1 MTHSLHRRGSRESLS
16 EDYVMLCLPAVGFND
31 EGHAPK
37 LKKFLEIAV
46 RHDPKN
52 IGSIKLGNMYSH
64 KKEEVVEA
72 AQAVVHAVF
81 DNPEAVSEVLTELK
95 EADLGQS
102 VVVSGI
108 FENVDQCLG
117 KAGLKHH
124 TANFSLGV
132 WGKTEKLPEEEI
144 LEITTMCGH
153 GMIATNL
160 VKTMIEE
167 VSAGRKTPDEAAKLL
182 TPNCTCG
189 IFNPARTARLLAEA
203 AGRKQGAT

>member
-1 MTHSLHRRGSRESLS
+1 MTHTLHRQGTAESLS
-16 EDYVMLCLPAVGFND
+16 DDYVVLMLRAIGLND
-31 EGHAPK
+31 TDYVPK
-37 LKKFLEIAV
+37 LQEFLRICL
-46 RHDPKN
+46 RHNPVN
-52 IGSIKLGNMYSH
+52 IGCETKGSLYEYTP
-64 KKEEVVEA
+64 EEIIADVHGDT
-72 AQAVVHAVF
+72 HAVF
-81 DNPEAVSEVLTELK
+81 DNPQALSRVLKDLK
-95 EADLGQS
+95 EADLGLS

-108 FENVDQCLG
+108 YKTVDECLG

-167 VSAGRKTPDEAAKLL
+167 VSAGRKTPDEAARLL

-189 IFNPARTARLLAEA
+189 IFNPARTARLLAKA

>member
-1 MTHSLHRRGSRESLS
+1 MTHTLHRRGSAESLS

-81 DNPEAVSEVLTELK
+81 DNPEAVSKVLTELK

-102 VVVSGI
+102 VIVSGI
-108 FENVDQCLG
+108 YENVDQCIE

-124 TANFSLGV
+124 TANFSLGI
-132 WGKTEKLPEEEI
+132 WGKTEKLPDDEV
-144 LEITTMCGH
+144 LEVATMCGH
-153 GMIATNL
+153 AMISANL
-160 VKTMIEE
+160 IKSMVDEIK
-167 VSAGRKTPDEAAKLL
+167 AGRKTPDEAAKVLA
-182 TPNCTCG
+182 PQCACG
-189 IFNPARTARLLAEA
+189 IFNPARA
-203 AGRKQGAT
+203 AKLMAAMAQK

>member
-1 MTHSLHRRGSRESLS
+1 MTHTLHRQGTAESLS
-16 EDYVMLCLPAVGFND
+16 DDYVVLMLRAIGIND
-31 EGHAPK
+31 TDYVPK
-37 LKKFLEIAV
+37 LQEFLRICL
-46 RHDPKN
+46 RHNPVN
-52 IGSIKLGNMYSH
+52 IGCETKGSMYEYTP
-64 KKEEVVEA
+64 EEIIADVHGDT
-72 AQAVVHAVF
+72 HAVF
-81 DNPEAVSEVLTELK
+81 DNPQALSRVLKDLK
-95 EADLGQS
+95 EVDLGLS

-108 FENVDQCLG
+108 YKTVDESLG
-117 KAGLKHH
+117 KAELKHH

-132 WGKTEKLPEEEI
+132 WGKTEKLPEDEI

-189 IFNPARTARLLAEA
+189 IFNPARTARLLAKA

>member
-1 MTHSLHRRGSRESLS
+1 MTHTLHRQGTAESLS
-16 EDYVMLCLPAVGFND
+16 DDYVVLMLRAIGLND
-31 EGHAPK
+31 TDYVPK
-37 LKKFLEIAV
+37 LQEFLRICL
-46 RHDPKN
+46 RHNPVN
-52 IGSIKLGNMYSH
+52 IGCETKGSMYEYTP
-64 KKEEVVEA
+64 EEIIADVHGDT
-72 AQAVVHAVF
+72 HAVF
-81 DNPEAVSEVLTELK
+81 DNPQALSRVLKDLK
-95 EADLGQS
+95 EADLGLS

-108 FENVDQCLG
+108 YKTVDECLG

-124 TANFSLGV
+124 TTNFSLGV

-167 VSAGRKTPDEAAKLL
+167 VSAERKTPDEAARLL

-189 IFNPARTARLLAEA
+189 IFNPARTARLLAKA